1 MDERQKGAPPE
12 VQKTMAWLRNKSG
25 MKLKTGILNGKRVDY
40 FKGKSALK
48 ALQSPAYNKQKSL
61 PKFENEE
68 GATQF
73 LNNSLVHT
81 FYFKVNRGQS
91 VTPQGPQG
99 TKQAS
104 MKMLEIDR
112 QQRFLPEEYYVWF
125 LEGSKVKSFLG
136 GILMV
141 SIILAGV
148 MFPLWPTSL
157 RIGVWYLS
165 MAMLGVIALFFGLAI
180 FRLIFYVITIV
191 AAKPGIWIFPNLFAD
206 VGFVDS
212 FIPGWDWDLPPPKK
226 KKRKA
231 GELKSGESK
240 KSKKSASRTA
250 SPLPAAT
257 GASTSTDAG
266 QQNGN
271 AEQRSATITELSD

>member
-1 MDERQKGAPPE
+1 M
-12 VQKTMAWLRNKSG
+12 MASRLTRF
-25 MKLKTGILNGKRVDY
+25 MAA
-40 FKGKSALK
+40 GKSALK

-206 VGFVDS
+206 VGFVS
-212 FIPGWDWDLPPPKK
+212 Y
-226 KKRKA
+226 
-231 GELKSGESK
+231 
-240 KSKKSASRTA
+240 
-250 SPLPAAT
+250 
-257 GASTSTDAG
+257 
-266 QQNGN
+266 
-271 AEQRSATITELSD
+271 

>member
-1 MDERQKGAPPE
+1 
-12 VQKTMAWLRNKSG
+12 
-25 MKLKTGILNGKRVDY
+25 MKL
-40 FKGKSALK
+40 
-48 ALQSPAYNKQKSL
+48 
-61 PKFENEE
+61 
-68 GATQF
+68 
-73 LNNSLVHT
+73 
-81 FYFKVNRGQS
+81 
-91 VTPQGPQG
+91 
-99 TKQAS
+99 
-104 MKMLEIDR
+104 LEIDR

-206 VGFVDS
+206 VGFVGCICLSTRFCIADALDP
-212 FIPGWDWDLPPPKK
+212 PGGQLY
-226 KKRKA
+226 
-231 GELKSGESK
+231 
-240 KSKKSASRTA
+240 SRMG
-250 SPLPAAT
+250 L
-257 GASTSTDAG
+257 G
-266 QQNGN
+266 
-271 AEQRSATITELSD
+271 SATAKEEEGVYHVPRWYAVAG